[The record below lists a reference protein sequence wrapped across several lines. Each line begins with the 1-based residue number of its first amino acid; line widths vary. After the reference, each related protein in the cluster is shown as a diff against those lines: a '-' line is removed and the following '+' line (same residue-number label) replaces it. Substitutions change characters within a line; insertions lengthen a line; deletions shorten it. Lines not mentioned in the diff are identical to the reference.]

1 MQAWTLGSLLAGINY
16 IKEYPM
22 KNTINIAIA
31 LNNQVIIPAYVMIH
45 SLVINNTENPLCLYV
60 LHSELTEE
68 NMNLLK
74 KAMQLDKNNNVI
86 HFIKIDAS
94 KTIGLPYNE
103 FWSLE
108 MYYRLMLPEI
118 LGNDIERILYLDI
131 DIIIN
136 KNIWNFYHLDFENH
150 MLIATKDVEFD
161 SIIALDQPESRK
173 RNAFFLELKKQG
185 MTYFCSGV
193 LLMNLKRLK
202 SKYTFQH
209 YIDIFQTIKDKII
222 LPDQDLLN
230 YVHFKNV
237 KLVDEIKYGLFT
249 QTAHKN
255 GLTYDYVKN
264 NVSILHFTGQAKPW
278 TVNLIR
284 YDIEKI
290 WWEYAK
296 TTPFYYNILEQ
307 VFYNMLDSSF
317 TENKFNELID
327 ENNKLKSIINDCKNL
342 INKLTAI

>member
-1 MQAWTLGSLLAGINY
+1 M
-16 IKEYPM
+16 
-22 KNTINIAIA
+22 NIAIA

-45 SLVINNTENPLCLYV
+45 SLVINNTEHPLYLYV

-74 KAMQLDKNNNVI
+74 EAMQIDKNNNDI
-86 HFIKIDAS
+86 HFIKIDPS

-108 MYYRLMLPEI
+108 MYYRLMLPEV
-118 LGNDIERILYLDI
+118 LGNDIERVLYLDV

-136 KNIWNFYHLDFENH
+136 KNIWDFYNSDFENH
-150 MLIATKDVEFD
+150 MLIATKDLV
-161 SIIALDQPESRK
+161 ALDVPESSK
-173 RNAFFLELKKQG
+173 ERNAFFLDLKEQG

-193 LLMNLKRLK
+193 LLMNLKKLK
-202 SKYTFQH
+202 PEYTFQR
-209 YIDIFQTIKDKII
+209 YMDIFETIKDKII
-222 LPDQDLLN
+222 MPDQDLLN
-230 YVHFKNV
+230 YVHFKDV

-249 QTAHKN
+249 YTAHKN
-255 GLTYDYVKN
+255 GLTYDDVKN
-264 NVSILHFTGQAKPW
+264 NVSILHFSGPTKPW